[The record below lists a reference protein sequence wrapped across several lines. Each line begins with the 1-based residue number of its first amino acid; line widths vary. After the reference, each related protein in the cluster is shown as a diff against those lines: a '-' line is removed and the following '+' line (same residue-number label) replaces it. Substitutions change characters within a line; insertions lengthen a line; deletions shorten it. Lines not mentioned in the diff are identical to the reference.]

1 MKKGGGGGGGATR
14 RLWIRYRMR
23 MVWGMCDIYK
33 DFDKHCLLS
42 QKRLIH
48 GNIKMILY
56 KFANY

>member
-1 MKKGGGGGGGATR
+1 MEVGGRAKR
-14 RLWIRYRMR
+14 RLRIRYRMR

-42 QKRLIH
+42 QIWLIH